1 MIYSGM
7 DINIREPPKSRKAGM
22 AAARVVAERE
32 RELLELVI
40 LQLVISCRSTKM
52 ITIRFMVKGL

>member
-40 LQLVISCRSTKM
+40 LQLVISCRSTQM
-52 ITIRFMVKGL
+52 ITIRFIMENV